1 MSMIGHLRA
10 VTPTQLSSL
19 QKNPSSVKELLHGK
33 LIANSDNV
41 ETALLRIEEL
51 AMQRVLKMAKQNK
64 VAGDSEDNE
73 KLREEIIAK
82 LESAGV
88 TADSAG
94 EEGLTLEKSW
104 HCLHYLLTGT
114 AWETDTVLGKAIL
127 GGAEIGPDM
136 GYGPARYLQPNEVK
150 KVAIALNKVSKE
162 DLTSRFN
169 LEAMKAAKIYACRDE
184 RELPLAQG
192 YFTQVCNYYDEAA
205 ARGDAMLLSYGQKSQ
220 AH

>member
-1 MSMIGHLRA
+1 MIGHLRA

-33 LIANSDNV
+33 IIANSGNV
-41 ETALLRIEEL
+41 KTALLRIEEL
-51 AMQRVLKMAKQNK
+51 AMQRVLKMAKQTK
-64 VAGDSEDNE
+64 VAGDSKDNE
-73 KLREEIIAK
+73 KLREQIITE

-88 TADSAG
+88 TADSGG

-136 GYGPARYLQPNEVK
+136 GYGPARYLEPNEVK
-150 KVAIALNKVSKE
+150 NVAKALNTVSKE

-169 LEAMKAAKIYACRDE
+169 LEAMKAANIYACRDE
-184 RELPLAQG
+184 GELSLAQD
-192 YFTQVCNYYDEAA
+192 YFKQVCNYYDEAA
-205 ARGDAMLLSYGQKSQ
+205 TRGDAMLLYLD
-220 AH
+220 